1 MNLDDLRVESYSPSP
16 YGEGMG
22 VWLPCTAVM
31 VTHIPTGLKVI
42 CDTERSM
49 YANRLKAIAQL
60 EQFLE
65 DENTE

>member
-1 MNLDDLRVESYSPSP
+1 MNPKDLRVESYNSSFISI
-16 YGEGMG
+16 GMG
-22 VWLPCTAVM
+22 KWSTPTGVK

-60 EQFLE
+60 EQFLK
-65 DENTE
+65 DENTK